1 MATSARFDRFVWL
14 RGCSHGV
21 FHKTNQKEIRNAKL
35 TYEWLR
41 TGCQR
46 SETEALIVAAQ
57 DGVIMTRAYM
67 VRVLKIPVSVQCR
80 CHKMPETIGH
90 IRSKCENYFWSLY
103 MERHNVRAVVHYHL
117 CTMLGFK
124 VPKP

>member
-1 MATSARFDRFVWL
+1 MAASVRFDRFVRL

-21 FHKTNQKEIRNAKL
+21 FHKTSQKETRNAKL

-46 SETEALIVAAQ
+46 SETEALIMAAQ

-67 VRVLKIPVSVQCR
+67 ARALKIPVKIPVSVLCRR

-103 MERHNVRAVVHYHL
+103 MEKA
-117 CTMLGFK
+117 
-124 VPKP
+124 

>member
-1 MATSARFDRFVWL
+1 MATSARFDRFVRL

-21 FHKTNQKEIRNAKL
+21 FHKTNQKEIRNAKF

-57 DGVIMTRAYM
+57 DGAIMTRAYM
-67 VRVLKIPVSVQCR
+67 VRVLKIPVSVLCR
-80 CHKMPETIGH
+80 CQKMP
-90 IRSKCENYFWSLY
+90 
-103 MERHNVRAVVHYHL
+103 
-117 CTMLGFK
+117 
-124 VPKP
+124 